1 MLEHYRGGKTEMAK
15 RSELNVEQRVQL
27 VLQLLSK
34 EEPAVQI
41 ARRAGISEHTLYR
54 WREQFLKCGKQGL
67 DGAGADAAQVK
78 EIARLMS
85 QLAERDQVI
94 GELTI
99 ANRILKKLSGSPS

>member
-1 MLEHYRGGKTEMAK
+1 VILELSWRKTEMAK
-15 RSELNVEQRVQL
+15 KSGLSGAERAQL
-27 VLQLLSK
+27 VLRLLSK

-67 DGAGADAAQVK
+67 DGAGADAAQK
-78 EIARLMS
+78 AMARLTS